1 MRATLSSQHMKI
13 VRVVE
18 VRVTVTKPLPTACL
32 LVGRAGRRF
41 G

>member
-18 VRVTVTKPLPTACL
+18 VRVTVTKPALYLIWC
-32 LVGRAGRRF
+32 RARSG
-41 G
+41 